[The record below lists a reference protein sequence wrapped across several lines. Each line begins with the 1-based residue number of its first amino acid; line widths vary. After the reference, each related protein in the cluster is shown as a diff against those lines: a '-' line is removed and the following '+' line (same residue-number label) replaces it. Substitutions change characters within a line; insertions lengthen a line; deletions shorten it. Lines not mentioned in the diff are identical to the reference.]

1 MSLKKNSVFNDF
13 NGKPANAAVF
23 LRGMKLGFFILN
35 KKTSPKIEKTANADS
50 VLFFSLEKQTK
61 KIFS

>member
-1 MSLKKNSVFNDF
+1 
-13 NGKPANAAVF
+13 
-23 LRGMKLGFFILN
+23 MKLGFLFY

>member
-23 LRGMKLGFFILN
+23 LRGMKLGFLFY

>member
-1 MSLKKNSVFNDF
+1 
-13 NGKPANAAVF
+13 
-23 LRGMKLGFFILN
+23 MKLGFFILN